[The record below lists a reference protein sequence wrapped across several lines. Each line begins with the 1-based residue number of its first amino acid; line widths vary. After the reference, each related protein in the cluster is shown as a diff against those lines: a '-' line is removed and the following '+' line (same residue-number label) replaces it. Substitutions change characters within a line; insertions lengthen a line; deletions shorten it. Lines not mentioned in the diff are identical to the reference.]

1 MKYNITFLSDKGMIR
16 SKNEDNGYINGLYR
30 SYDNLSSWQFRDICF
45 NNLLV
50 AVFDGV
56 GGEKGG
62 EIASR
67 IAAEDM
73 KSYDNGIFSEK
84 IEEYVYETKF
94 LISTNP
100 KFKMATTYAVLSI
113 EENEFCFSNIGD
125 SKGYLLRDHKLQ
137 KKTKDHSIIQNLI
150 DEGILTEKEARKH
163 PQKHMI
169 YQALGMQEE
178 DMDPEPYIT
187 LKEKVQQGDKFIL
200 CTDGVTDM
208 VSDKD
213 IEQIMLSEESKLKIK
228 EIFDKAM
235 KNGGKDN
242 ITILLVE
249 TE

>member
-1 MKYNITFLSDKGMIR
+1 
-16 SKNEDNGYINGLYR
+16 
-30 SYDNLSSWQFRDICF
+30 
-45 NNLLV
+45 
-50 AVFDGV
+50 
-56 GGEKGG
+56 
-62 EIASR
+62 
-67 IAAEDM
+67 
-73 KSYDNGIFSEK
+73 
-84 IEEYVYETKF
+84 
-94 LISTNP
+94 
-100 KFKMATTYAVLSI
+100 MATTYAVLSI

-213 IEQIMLSEESKLKIK
+213 IEQIKQTTLERVEIIEPRIRDYAEEWHIN
-228 EIFDKAM
+228 IFRQKDLRWRYK
-235 KNGGKDN
+235 KNSAYHY
-242 ITILLVE
+242 IWCWRYS
-249 TE
+249 